1 MEEIVVVVHISC
13 FLSGKRCS
21 WPPSLLAAG
30 YSLSFLISNVGLAW
44 RVVDRHGKAKHEYC
58 KTRKFGRNGGL
69 NYRRLVGNVTKQS
82 KETTSALLTSMNQL

>member
-1 MEEIVVVVHISC
+1 MEEIVVVVVHISC

-44 RVVDRHGKAKHEYC
+44 RVVDRHGKAIMNIVKQ
-58 KTRKFGRNGGL
+58 
-69 NYRRLVGNVTKQS
+69 GN
-82 KETTSALLTSMNQL
+82 SAEMEALIIGVW